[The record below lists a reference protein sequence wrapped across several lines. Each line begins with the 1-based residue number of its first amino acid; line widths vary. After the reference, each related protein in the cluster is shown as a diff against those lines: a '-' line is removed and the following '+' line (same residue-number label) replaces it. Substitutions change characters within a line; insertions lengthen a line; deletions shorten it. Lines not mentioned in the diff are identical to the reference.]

1 MKRLFACVSTR
12 TRLAIMVIGL
22 SFLCSVIYSMPAS
35 ADGFNLS
42 YIGPASSND
51 RYNLTGD
58 SSHPRT
64 TLRIP
69 VYFKYNPGI
78 VGVDVF
84 DVYHGKNA
92 SDGALFNGYYNKSG
106 PGDGHFNIGGFYYES
121 STGMW
126 RADVTAQLTKNYGQ
140 LVTSESSLYQFRLRL
155 SNHDGIIAYAGGWAS
170 QANRQYDV
178 KYLRGGSEAGGGGDQ
193 DEYLLMSLPCN
204 ITHDVQLGPG
214 QPNELILF
222 DLDQPGPLYPGSR
235 SDKPY
240 INRGLDINV
249 SVYDETDGYEVVRYE
264 GPKYN
269 CDFNNQYDGSS
280 CMGENGTL
288 HVTMTMKPGHKYQ
301 VHIWRNWVDN
311 LIEYHL
317 PFDNISYATECD
329 PKVDM
334 RTTVDFTKSVNKGRF
349 KQLSSYGKYNS
360 NEGKGN
366 NNNSIAEVMG
376 YPGGYHFKKWEGIS
390 PQDSR
395 YLPKAIMDSDKL
407 QGHGGELYPG
417 DVLTWWF
424 RAYNSG
430 GYIVPKE
437 MKMDF
442 ANLRE
447 GWIDSRP
454 PGWNWNQP
462 EPKPE
467 GGSNWFRPADQGG
480 PLNGSDHRQVMW
492 GCNNWGDKC
501 TDYGFNNSG
510 FRFNSNYPD
519 EGVFVTNQEAIEKHY
534 RYIVKS
540 GDAGQTLCQWLR
552 MSWEYNGWKQRLT
565 PKACVKIP
573 YHYPG
578 CPEGDPSCTPNNC
591 TMRGDCPG
599 GTPVK
604 RGVKPSVSAQP
615 ATVEAGGTATFTYN
629 LNNAGPTKSKDLHY
643 QAYTFILRS
652 GAGLPD
658 NSPRTVAYPM
668 SWGAVGCGGRHV
680 GWGSY
685 RDGKCAG
692 GISGNTVVYPGKDVH
707 MTRQYQVADL
717 GAERWL
723 AQPGDKI
730 CSYLA
735 LDQRWNVYND
745 VDSRTFVASN
755 IACVTIT
762 KKPSLQLIGSDSY
775 AKYGF
780 TGSDVVENMVPG
792 TDKRGSYSQ
801 YGLLTGTD
809 GVVNFGSAGYTTAR
823 QANHKFAC
831 KLSYANTGNAQ
842 VDCKDLNG
850 LQPAGLIKPDN
861 GKLST
866 PKWPT
871 SFKGQLASQV
881 SIDSLL
887 ASGDHRRNG
896 SLTITGGSLS
906 KRQHVRLFVKGD
918 VTIGG
923 NISVDEV
930 NPIHN
935 SLSDIPSL
943 TVVATGDIR
952 VKHGVSV
959 IAGTYVAGG
968 KFESCKDAQNKTDDL
983 GMKPTSRCQNKLKVN
998 GAIVSGSSPIF
1009 RRTFGAG
1016 NLSDDNQWETDRIS
1030 STAEWI
1036 NYTPNLWLTTSNGSS
1051 GNQLEG
1057 LTTTQ
1062 VTNLPV
1068 RY

>member
-1 MKRLFACVSTR
+1 MVEMNAINHKGWLTWLGKALLAVAIIMILSTIHGSS
-12 TRLAIMVIGL
+12 AMAL
-22 SFLCSVIYSMPAS
+22 SDV
-35 ADGFNLS
+35 
-42 YIGPASSND
+42 GPSSPGD
-51 RYNLTGD
+51 RYNLTKHTT
-58 SSHPRT
+58 HPYT
-64 TLRIP
+64 ELEVP
-69 VYFKYNPGI
+69 VYFKDKPDSD
-78 VGVDVF
+78 VGVQVF
-84 DVYHGKNA
+84 DAPWGDSNN
-92 SDGALFNGYYNKSG
+92 GAIFNGGVRIHGEDHFTINA
-106 PGDGHFNIGGFYYES
+106 GDFWYDS
-121 STGMW
+121 STGYWKAMV
-126 RADVTAQLTKNYGQ
+126 RAYLIGNIF
-140 LVTSESSLYQFRLRL
+140 QFKLRL
-155 SNHDGIIAYAGGWAS
+155 DRGDGIIAYATGRAS
-170 QANRQYDV
+170 QASIRYNGRMRDINGHERKEMQM
-178 KYLRGGSEAGGGGDQ
+178 A
-193 DEYLLMSLPCN
+193 LPCS
-204 ITHDVQLGPG
+204 ITKPTEIGPNTLY
-214 QPNELILF
+214 PLKLY
-222 DLDQPGPLYPGSR
+222 DLDSWYPEWDEIEKHNNKWWHNNGMQPLY
-235 SDKPY
+235 
-240 INRGLDINV
+240 V
-249 SVYDETDGYEVVRYE
+249 SVLDETTGETVAYYSGED
-264 GPKYN
+264 PKYQ
-269 CDFNNQYDGSS
+269 CGGKAKKEYGPT
-280 CMGENGTL
+280 CMGEHGALNIK
-288 HVTMTMKPGHKYQ
+288 MTMYPDHKYK
-301 VHIWRNWVDN
+301 IIIDNAWKNN
-311 LIEYHL
+311 LIEYEL
-317 PFDNISYATECD
+317 PFDNIFYNISCE

-334 RTTVDFTKSVNKGRF
+334 RTTVDFTKKPTGDPKKPRTGY

-366 NNNSIAEVMG
+366 GNNSIAEVMG

-390 PQDSR
+390 PQDSGL
-395 YLPKAIMDSDKL
+395 LPKAIMDSDKL

-430 GYIVPKE
+430 GYIVPDA

-442 ANLRE
+442 TNLRE

-454 PGWNWNQP
+454 LGQNWNQT

-519 EGVFVTNQEAIEKHY
+519 EGVFVTNQEAVEKHY

-591 TMRGDCPG
+591 TMRGDCPS

-652 GAGLPD
+652 GASLPD
-658 NSPRTVAYPM
+658 NSPRTVVYPM

-680 GWGSY
+680 GWGDY

-692 GISGNTVVYPGKDVH
+692 GISGNTVVYPGKDVR

-717 GAERWL
+717 GAECWL

-775 AKYGF
+775 AKDGF
-780 TGSDVVENMVPG
+780 TGSDVRENIVPG
-792 TDKRGSYSQ
+792 TAKRGSYSQ
-801 YGLLTGTD
+801 YGLLTG
-809 GVVNFGSAGYTTAR
+809 GVGVTNFGSAGYTTASVS
-823 QANHKFAC
+823 NHGSAC
-831 KLSYANTGNAQ
+831 KLSYANTSSASVSCSN
-842 VDCKDLNG
+842 LSG
-850 LQPAGLIKPDN
+850 LSPANLIKPDKGN
-861 GKLST
+861 LST

-871 SFKGQLASQV
+871 SSTGLGPQV
-881 SIDSLL
+881 TIKQSM
-887 ASGDHRRNG
+887 ASGDYGRNG
-896 SLTITGGSLS
+896 SLIITGGSLG
-906 KRQHVRLFVKGD
+906 KGRHIRLFVKGD
-918 VTIGG
+918 VTISD
-923 NISVDEV
+923 NISVNEAD
-930 NPIHN
+930 PIHN

-952 VKHGVSV
+952 VEREVSV

-968 KFESCKDAQNKTDDL
+968 KFESCKDAQNQKKTPAL
-983 GMKPTSRCQNKLKVN
+983 GVNGVCKNKLKVN
-998 GAIVSGSSPIF
+998 GAIVSEGSPAF
-1009 RRTFGAG
+1009 LRTFGAG
-1016 NLSDDNQWETDRIS
+1016 NMSDDNQWISNNIS

>member
-1 MKRLFACVSTR
+1 MKRLLACVSTR

-22 SFLCSVIYSMPAS
+22 SFLCSVIYSTPAS

-51 RYNLTGD
+51 RYNLTGNYT
-58 SSHPRT
+58 HPRT

-84 DVYHGKNA
+84 DVYYGKNA

-106 PGDGHFNIGGFYYES
+106 GGEGHFTIGNFQYDNA
-121 STGMW
+121 TGLWKTMI
-126 RADVTAQLTKNYGQ
+126 TAQLTKNYGQ
-140 LVTSESSLYQFRLRL
+140 LVTGESSLYQFRLRL

-178 KYLRGGSEAGGGGDQ
+178 DYNTGGNLAGGGGDQ

-204 ITHDVQLGPG
+204 ITHDVELGPG
-214 QPNELILF
+214 KPNELILF
-222 DLDQPGPLYPGSR
+222 DLDQPGPLYPGSK
-235 SDKPY
+235 SNKPY

-249 SVYDETDGYEVVRYE
+249 AVYDETDRKEVVKYE

-301 VHIWRNWVDN
+301 VHIWRNWVNN

-317 PFDNISYATECD
+317 PFDNISYATECE
-329 PKVDM
+329 PKIDM
-334 RTTVDFTKSVNKGRF
+334 RAAVDYIDETGR
-349 KQLSSYGKYNS
+349 KRASAQGKYDS
-360 NEGKGN
+360 Q
-366 NNNSIAEVMG
+366 NNSESRSDVFVFDQWGHNARTTWSSKGVSPDPAIIRKEDAKVT
-376 YPGGYHFKKWEGIS
+376 PGKF
-390 PQDSR
+390 
-395 YLPKAIMDSDKL
+395 
-407 QGHGGELYPG
+407 
-417 DVLTWWF
+417 LTWWF
-424 RAYNSG
+424 RAHNVSG
-430 GYIVPKE
+430 YPPPDE
-437 MKMDF
+437 TDF
-442 ANLRE
+442 ANFRMTLNKNPSGF
-447 GWIDSRP
+447 GWTPGGTSGWDEMTVWP
-454 PGWNWNQP
+454 PRR
-462 EPKPE
+462 
-467 GGSNWFRPADQGG
+467 STNWFQPSKKGG
-480 PLNGSDHRQVMW
+480 KLDRNNPQVTWGCSEWGVNCVDYHRQDWNKGVSF
-492 GCNNWGDKC
+492 
-501 TDYGFNNSG
+501 YESI
-510 FRFNSNYPD
+510 NY
-519 EGVFVTNQEAIEKHY
+519 HY
-534 RYIVKS
+534 RYQVKA
-540 GDAGQTLCQWLR
+540 GDAGKALCQR
-552 MSWEYNGWKQRLT
+552 VRNSWPVGQDWKERFT
-565 PKACVKIP
+565 PWACAYVP

-604 RGVKPSVSAQP
+604 RGVKPSVGAQP

-692 GISGNTVVYPGKDVH
+692 GISGNTVVYPGKVVR

-775 AKYGF
+775 AKDGF
-780 TGSDVVENMVPG
+780 TGSDVMENIVPG

-801 YGLLTGTD
+801 YGLLTGD
-809 GVVNFGSAGYTTAR
+809 KNGVTNFGSAGYTTAS
-823 QANHKFAC
+823 QANHRLAC
-831 KLSYANTGNAQ
+831 KLSYANTGN
-842 VDCKDLNG
+842 VKDDCKDLNG
-850 LQPAGLIKPDN
+850 LKPANLFKNP
-861 GKLST
+861 LST
-866 PKWPT
+866 PSSTNAQQLPGGSSVNLSILSGSYRTT
-871 SFKGQLASQV
+871 SSGSLNISGSLGKGQHITIFAEQADV
-881 SIDSLL
+881 
-887 ASGDHRRNG
+887 
-896 SLTITGGSLS
+896 TITGEIDAYAG
-906 KRQHVRLFVKGD
+906 
-918 VTIGG
+918 
-923 NISVDEV
+923 
-930 NPIHN
+930 PYHN
-935 SLSDIPSL
+935 LSDIPSF
-943 TVVATGDIR
+943 TIKAKNIKVDP
-952 VKHGVSV
+952 GVGL
-959 IAGTYVAGG
+959 ITGTYVARG
-968 KFESCKDAQNKTDDL
+968 KFESCKGAQNKTDDL
-983 GMKPTSRCQNKLKVN
+983 GMKPTSRCRNKLKIN
-998 GAIVSGSSPIF
+998 GAIVSEGSPAF
-1009 RRTFGAG
+1009 LRTFGAG
-1016 NLSDDNQWETDRIS
+1016 NMSDDNQWISNNIS

>member
-22 SFLCSVIYSMPAS
+22 SFLCSAIYSMPAS
-35 ADGFNLS
+35 AAEFNLS

-51 RYNLTGD
+51 RYNLT
-58 SSHPRT
+58 SHPKHPRVS
-64 TLRIP
+64 LRIP
-69 VYFKYNPGI
+69 VYFKYNPGTT
-78 VGVDVF
+78 GVTVK
-84 DVYHGKNA
+84 DVYRGEDPGN
-92 SDGALFNGYYNKSG
+92 GARFNGYYYKSG
-106 PGDGHFNIGGFYYES
+106 DGDGHFDISGFHYES
-121 STGMW
+121 STGLW
-126 RADVTAQLTKNYGQ
+126 RADVTARLTNNGQ
-140 LVTSESSLYQFRLRL
+140 LAKENSGGAIYQFRLEL
-155 SNHDGIIAYAGGWAS
+155 DDHNGIIAYAKGWAS
-170 QANRQYDV
+170 QANKDYRVEYNGTYNGGFDEEE
-178 KYLRGGSEAGGGGDQ
+178 LR
-193 DEYLLMSLPCN
+193 MSLPCD
-204 ITHDVQLGPG
+204 ITQDVELGPN
-214 QPNELILF
+214 QPNQLILF
-222 DLDQPGPLYPGSR
+222 DLDQPRWDHPGT
-235 SDKPY
+235 
-240 INRGLDINV
+240 NRGKDIYV
-249 SVYDETDGYEVVRYE
+249 TIFDETDGTVAQHYH
-264 GPKYN
+264 GPDHDCGEDDY
-269 CDFNNQYDGSS
+269 QYHGPE

-288 HVTMTMKPGHKYQ
+288 SVRMTMKPGHKYRIK
-301 VHIWRNWVDN
+301 VWPNWVNN

-317 PFDNISYATECD
+317 PFDNISYATECE

-366 NNNSIAEVMG
+366 GNNSIAEVMG
-376 YPGGYHFKKWEGIS
+376 YPGKYHFKKWEGIS
-390 PQDSR
+390 PQDSGS
-395 YLPKAIMDSDKL
+395 LPKAIMDSDKL

-447 GWIDSRP
+447 GWIDPRL
-454 PGWNWNQP
+454 PGESWNQP

-467 GGSNWFRPADQGG
+467 KGSNWFQPADRGG

-492 GCNNWGDKC
+492 GCYNWDDKC

-519 EGVFVTNQEAIEKHY
+519 EGVFVTKQEEAIDKHY

-552 MSWEYNGWKQRLT
+552 MSWNYNGWKQRLT
-565 PKACVKIP
+565 PKACVYIP

-707 MTRQYQVADL
+707 MTRQYRVADL

-775 AKYGF
+775 AQYGF
-780 TGSDVVENMVPG
+780 TGSDVMENMVPG

-801 YGLLTGTD
+801 YGLLTGD
-809 GVVNFGSAGYTTAR
+809 KNGVTSFGSAGYTTAS
-823 QANHKFAC
+823 QANRHLAC
-831 KLSYANTGNAQ
+831 KLSYANTDKAQ
-842 VDCKDLNG
+842 GDCNDLKW
-850 LQPAGLIKPDN
+850 LKPAGLLK
-861 GKLST
+861 KSLSMPSSTNAT
-866 PKWPT
+866 PLPGG
-871 SFKGQLASQV
+871 SNVNLGGL
-881 SIDSLL
+881 
-887 ASGDHRRNG
+887 SGSYYRSGN
-896 SLTITGGSLS
+896 LTISASILQPG
-906 KRQHVRLFVKGD
+906 QHITIFVDGD
-918 VTIGG
+918 VTISD
-923 NISVDEV
+923 NINTDWSFQYTK
-930 NPIHN
+930 
-935 SLSDIPSL
+935 LSDIPSF
-943 TVVATGDIR
+943 TIKANNIKVNP
-952 VKHGVSV
+952 GVRL
-959 IAGTYVAGG
+959 ITGTYVA
-968 KFESCKDAQNKTDDL
+968 KDHFESCNNGAQEKGPTL
-983 GMKPTSRCQNKLKVN
+983 GVEGVCKNKLKVN
-998 GAIVSGSSPIF
+998 GAIVSDNSPIF

-1016 NLSDDNQWETDRIS
+1016 NQPDDYQWETNNIS

>member
-1 MKRLFACVSTR
+1 
-12 TRLAIMVIGL
+12 
-22 SFLCSVIYSMPAS
+22 
-35 ADGFNLS
+35 
-42 YIGPASSND
+42 
-51 RYNLTGD
+51 
-58 SSHPRT
+58 
-64 TLRIP
+64 
-69 VYFKYNPGI
+69 
-78 VGVDVF
+78 
-84 DVYHGKNA
+84 
-92 SDGALFNGYYNKSG
+92 
-106 PGDGHFNIGGFYYES
+106 
-121 STGMW
+121 
-126 RADVTAQLTKNYGQ
+126 
-140 LVTSESSLYQFRLRL
+140 
-155 SNHDGIIAYAGGWAS
+155 
-170 QANRQYDV
+170 
-178 KYLRGGSEAGGGGDQ
+178 
-193 DEYLLMSLPCN
+193 
-204 ITHDVQLGPG
+204 
-214 QPNELILF
+214 
-222 DLDQPGPLYPGSR
+222 
-235 SDKPY
+235 
-240 INRGLDINV
+240 
-249 SVYDETDGYEVVRYE
+249 
-264 GPKYN
+264 
-269 CDFNNQYDGSS
+269 
-280 CMGENGTL
+280 
-288 HVTMTMKPGHKYQ
+288 
-301 VHIWRNWVDN
+301 
-311 LIEYHL
+311 
-317 PFDNISYATECD
+317 
-329 PKVDM
+329 
-334 RTTVDFTKSVNKGRF
+334 
-349 KQLSSYGKYNS
+349 
-360 NEGKGN
+360 
-366 NNNSIAEVMG
+366 
-376 YPGGYHFKKWEGIS
+376 
-390 PQDSR
+390 
-395 YLPKAIMDSDKL
+395 MDSDKL

-492 GCNNWGDKC
+492 GCYGWGEKC
-501 TDYGFNNSG
+501 MDYKFNNSG

-519 EGVFVTNQEAIEKHY
+519 EGVFVTNQEAVEKHY

-604 RGVKPSVSAQP
+604 RGVKPSVGAQP

-652 GAGLPD
+652 GASLPD
-658 NSPRTVAYPM
+658 NSPRTVVYPM

-680 GWGSY
+680 GWGDY

-692 GISGNTVVYPGKDVH
+692 GISGNTVVYPGKDVR

-775 AKYGF
+775 ADKGF
-780 TGSDVVENMVPG
+780 QGASVSKSDKVSG

-801 YGLLTGTD
+801 YGLLTGDTKVTD
-809 GVVNFGSAGYTTAR
+809 FGSAGYTTADSG
-823 QANHKFAC
+823 FSWLAC
-831 KLSYANTGNAQ
+831 KLSYANTDNAKD
-842 VDCKDLNG
+842 DCNDLNG
-850 LQPAGLIKPDN
+850 LKPAGLSKN
-861 GKLST
+861 LST
-866 PKWPT
+866 PSSTNANSLLSGSSVNLSSLSGSYKT
-871 SFKGQLASQV
+871 ISSGSLNISGSLGKGQHITIFAEQADV
-881 SIDSLL
+881 
-887 ASGDHRRNG
+887 
-896 SLTITGGSLS
+896 TITGDIDAYAGPYA
-906 KRQHVRLFVKGD
+906 K
-918 VTIGG
+918 
-923 NISVDEV
+923 
-930 NPIHN
+930 
-935 SLSDIPSL
+935 LSDIPSF
-943 TVVATGDIR
+943 TIKAKNIKVDP
-952 VKHGVSV
+952 GVGL
-959 IAGTYVAGG
+959 ITGTYVARS
-968 KFESCKDAQNKTDDL
+968 KFESCKGAQNKPFAL
-983 GMKPTSRCQNKLKVN
+983 GVNGVCQKKLKVN
-998 GAIVSGSSPIF
+998 GAIVSGGSPAF
-1009 RRTFGAG
+1009 LRTFGAG
-1016 NLSDDNQWETDRIS
+1016 NDSDDDQWDTKKIS

>member
-12 TRLAIMVIGL
+12 TQLATMVIGL
-22 SFLCSVIYSMPAS
+22 SFLCSIIYSMPAS
-35 ADGFNLS
+35 AAEFNLS

-51 RYNLTGD
+51 RYNLT
-58 SSHPRT
+58 SHPKHPRVN
-64 TLRIP
+64 LRIP
-69 VYFKYNPGI
+69 VYFKYNPGTT
-78 VGVDVF
+78 GVTVK
-84 DVYHGKNA
+84 DVYRGKDPGN
-92 SDGALFNGYYNKSG
+92 GARFNGYYYMSG
-106 PGDGHFNIGGFYYES
+106 DDDGHFDISNFHYDS
-121 STGMW
+121 STGLW
-126 RADVTAQLTKNYGQ
+126 RTDITARLTEKYGQ
-140 LVTSESSLYQFRLRL
+140 LAEENSGGAIYQFRLEL
-155 SNHDGIIAYAGGWAS
+155 DDHNGIIAYAKGWAS
-170 QANRQYDV
+170 QANKGYRVEYNGTWNGGFDEEE
-178 KYLRGGSEAGGGGDQ
+178 LR
-193 DEYLLMSLPCN
+193 MSLPCD
-204 ITHDVQLGPG
+204 ITQDVELGPN
-214 QPNELILF
+214 QPNQLILF
-222 DLDQPGPLYPGSR
+222 DLDQPRWDHPGT
-235 SDKPY
+235 
-240 INRGLDINV
+240 NRGKDIYV
-249 SVYDETDGYEVVRYE
+249 TIFDETDGTVAKHYH
-264 GPKYN
+264 GPDHDCGEDDY
-269 CDFNNQYDGSS
+269 QYHGPE

-288 HVTMTMKPGHKYQ
+288 SVRMTMKPGHKYRIK
-301 VHIWRNWVDN
+301 VWPNWVNN

-317 PFDNISYATECD
+317 PFDNISYATECE

-360 NEGKGN
+360 NEGKG

-430 GYIVPKE
+430 GYIVPEE

-442 ANLRE
+442 TNLRE

-454 PGWNWNQP
+454 PGQSWNQP

-492 GCNNWGDKC
+492 GCYGWGEKC
-501 TDYGFNNSG
+501 MDYKFNNSG

-519 EGVFVTNQEAIEKHY
+519 EGVFVTNQEAVEKHY

-573 YHYPG
+573 YHYP
-578 CPEGDPSCTPNNC
+578 PPPDDKDKHS
-591 TMRGDCPG
+591 
-599 GTPVK
+599 
-604 RGVKPSVSAQP
+604 GVVP
-615 ATVEAGGTATFTYN
+615 TARVADGY
-629 LNNAGPTKSKDLHY
+629 KSKV
-643 QAYTFILRS
+643 QAGDDVQFSYSLTNTSGSGSTVSRQIEYRSYTFILRR
-652 GAGLPD
+652 GAKLPQ
-658 NSPRTVAYPM
+658 NSEQKPYHYAKR
-668 SWGAVGCGGRHV
+668 WDGNGVGCGGRDIIPGTQGRCEQGV
-680 GWGSY
+680 GGTSE
-685 RDGKCAG
+685 K
-692 GISGNTVVYPGKDVH
+692 IYPGQTWPVL
-707 MTRQYQVADL
+707 RQPKYNVS
-717 GAERWL
+717 GIWL

-730 CSYLA
+730 CSYIA
-735 LDQRWNVYND
+735 IDNNWSVKNDQSAD
-745 VDSRTFVASN
+745 TFRASN
-755 IACVTIT
+755 IACVVVT
-762 KKPSLQLIGSDSY
+762 KSPNLNLSGSDSY
-775 AKYGF
+775 AKDGF
-780 TGSDVVENMVPG
+780 TGSDVRENIVPG

-801 YGLLTGTD
+801 YGLLTGDTK
-809 GVVNFGSAGYTTAR
+809 VTNFGSAGYTTAYDKYR
-823 QANHKFAC
+823 SLAC
-831 KLSYANTGNAQ
+831 KLSYANTDNVQ
-842 VDCKDLNG
+842 DNCNDLDG
-850 LQPAGLIKPDN
+850 LKSAGLIKPDN
-861 GKLST
+861 GKLSK
-866 PKWPT
+866 PKLPT
-871 SFKGQLASQV
+871 SFKNQLQSQV
-881 SIDSLL
+881 SIDPLL
-887 ASGDHRRNG
+887 TSGDYRRKG

-906 KRQHVRLFVKGD
+906 KEQHVRLFVQGN
-918 VTIGG
+918 VTISG
-923 NISVDEV
+923 NISIDEV
-930 NPIHN
+930 NPIHK

-943 TVVATGDIR
+943 TVVATGDIQ
-952 VKHGVSV
+952 VEHGVSV

-968 KFESCKDAQNKTDDL
+968 KFESCKDAQNQKKTPAL
-983 GMKPTSRCQNKLKVN
+983 GVNGVCQNKLKIN
-998 GAIVSGSSPIF
+998 GAIVSGNSPIF

-1016 NLSDDNQWETDRIS
+1016 NLQEDNQWETDRIS

-1051 GNQLEG
+1051 GNKLEG

>member
-1 MKRLFACVSTR
+1 MVEVETINHKNHRSWFAWSGR
-12 TRLAIMVIGL
+12 IFLAVVITIMVTISHGSTAMAL
-22 SFLCSVIYSMPAS
+22 SNV
-35 ADGFNLS
+35 
-42 YIGPASSND
+42 GPSNPND
-51 RYNLTGD
+51 RYNMTLDKT
-58 SSHPRT
+58 HQYT
-64 TLRIP
+64 TLEVPI
-69 VYFKYNPGI
+69 YFKYNPGR
-78 VGVDVF
+78 VSVRVF
-84 DVYHGKNA
+84 DGRRWNE
-92 SDGALFNGYYNKSG
+92 GAVFNGVWISG
-106 PGDGHFNIGGFYYES
+106 EGGTFEVS
-121 STGMW
+121 DFRHDELTGYW
-126 RADVTAQLTKNYGQ
+126 KGWVKARLGEGIKI
-140 LVTSESSLYQFRLRL
+140 YQFRLRL
-155 SNHDGIIAYAGGWAS
+155 ESPSDGIIAYGTGRAS
-170 QANRQYDV
+170 QADGHYNYDMRDNDGHYD
-178 KYLRGGSEAGGGGDQ
+178 KTMEMA
-193 DEYLLMSLPCN
+193 LPCSFTEP
-204 ITHDVQLGPG
+204 THLGGPLS
-214 QPNELILF
+214 PYRLRLY
-222 DLDQPGPLYPGSR
+222 DLDTWYPGWLNNNGMQPLSV
-235 SDKPY
+235 
-240 INRGLDINV
+240 G
-249 SVYDETDGYEVVRYE
+249 VYDETDGGRRVAY
-264 GPKYN
+264 
-269 CDFNNQYDGSS
+269 YDGNDPEYQCGQYNAGKDGVYGKHG
-280 CMGENGTL
+280 CMGENGVL
-288 HVTMTMKPGHKYQ
+288 YVEMTMLPGHKYKL
-301 VHIWRNWVDN
+301 VIHNAWKNN
-311 LIEYHL
+311 LIEYEL
-317 PFDNISYATECD
+317 PFDNIFYNISCE
-329 PKVDM
+329 PNIDM
-334 RTTVDFTKSVNKGRF
+334 RTTVDFKKKPTGDPKKPRSGYKW
-349 KQLSSYGKYNS
+349 LSSYGKYNS
-360 NEGKGN
+360 KN
-366 NNNSIAEVMG
+366 NNDSIAEVMG
-376 YPGGYHFKKWEGIS
+376 YTGANKPNTPNTLWTWTGNYSHNQNDIEH
-390 PQDSR
+390 
-395 YLPKAIMDSDKL
+395 LPKAVMDKN
-407 QGHGGELYPG
+407 HHKAELYPG
-417 DVLTWWF
+417 DELTWWF
-424 RAYNSG
+424 RAYNVSG
-430 GYIVPKE
+430 NGFDTSPST
-437 MKMDF
+437 DF
-442 ANLRE
+442 ANYRE
-447 GWIDSRP
+447 GWIDP
-454 PGWNWNQP
+454 LGQNWNRT

-467 GGSNWFRPADQGG
+467 WMVNVFKPSERGG
-480 PLNGSDHRQVMW
+480 PLNGEGGTHHQVMW
-492 GCNNWGDKC
+492 GCYNWGGKC
-501 TDYGFNNSG
+501 TDYFKGFDP
-510 FRFNSNYPD
+510 SNLN
-519 EGVFVTNQEAIEKHY
+519 EGASISNQEAVNRHY
-534 RYIVKS
+534 RYIVES

-552 MSWEYNGWKQRLT
+552 MSWNNGSWQQRFT
-565 PKACVKIP
+565 PKACVYIP

-629 LNNAGPTKSKDLHY
+629 LNNAGPTKSKDLRY

-707 MTRQYQVADL
+707 MTRQYRVADL

-775 AKYGF
+775 AKDGF
-780 TGSDVVENMVPG
+780 TGSDVVENIVPG

-801 YGLLTGTD
+801 YGLLTGD
-809 GVVNFGSAGYTTAR
+809 DKPGVANFGSAGYTTASD
-823 QANHKFAC
+823 KYYSLAC
-831 KLSYANTGNAQ
+831 KLSYANTDSAQ
-842 VDCKDLNG
+842 VNCNDLSR
-850 LQPAGLIKPDN
+850 LQSAGLIKPDN
-861 GKLST
+861 GKLSK

-871 SFKGQLASQV
+871 SFKGKLASQV
-881 SIDSLL
+881 SIDSLP
-887 ASGDHRRNG
+887 ASGDYSRNG
-896 SLTITGGSLS
+896 SLTITGGSLG
-906 KRQHVRLFVKGD
+906 KGQHVRLFVQGN
-918 VTIGG
+918 VTISG
-923 NISVDEV
+923 NISVNEAD
-930 NPIHN
+930 PIHN

-943 TVVATGDIR
+943 TVVATGDIQ
-952 VKHGVSV
+952 VEHGVSV

-968 KFESCKDAQNKTDDL
+968 KFESCKGAQNKSADL

-1016 NLSDDNQWETDRIS
+1016 NLSDDYQWETNNIS

>member
-334 RTTVDFTKSVNKGRF
+334 RTTVDFTKKPTGDSKKPRTGY
-349 KQLSSYGKYNS
+349 KWLSSYGKYNS
-360 NEGKGN
+360 KN
-366 NNNSIAEVMG
+366 NNDSIAGVMG
-376 YPGGYHFKKWEGIS
+376 YTGTNKPDTPNTLWTWTGNYPHVKGS
-390 PQDSR
+390 
-395 YLPKAIMDSDKL
+395 LPKAVMDNNHHKA
-407 QGHGGELYPG
+407 ELYPG
-417 DVLTWWF
+417 DELTWWF
-424 RAYNSG
+424 RAYNSS
-430 GYIVPKE
+430 GYIVPEE

-442 ANLRE
+442 TNLRE
-447 GWIDSRP
+447 GWIDPRP
-454 PGWNWNQP
+454 LGKSWNQT

-467 GGSNWFRPADQGG
+467 EGSNWFRPADRGG
-480 PLNGSDHRQVMW
+480 PLNGSDHRQIMW
-492 GCNNWGDKC
+492 GCYGWGENCYDNVLS
-501 TDYGFNNSG
+501 FNRRISK
-510 FRFNSNYPD
+510 
-519 EGVFVTNQEAIEKHY
+519 EEAVTRHY
-534 RYIVKS
+534 RYVVKS

-573 YHYPG
+573 YHYP
-578 CPEGDPSCTPNNC
+578 PPDEP
-591 TMRGDCPG
+591 PG
-599 GTPVK
+599 GGDKDNSGVVPTAREEHGKTKVQAGDDVQFSYSLTNTSGPTVSRRIEYKAYAFILK
-604 RGVKPSVSAQP
+604 RGAKLP
-615 ATVEAGGTATFTYN
+615 
-629 LNNAGPTKSKDLHY
+629 LNAGQKPYHY
-643 QAYTFILRS
+643 
-652 GAGLPD
+652 D
-658 NSPRTVAYPM
+658 KKWK
-668 SWGAVGCGGRHV
+668 WGGGYGVGCGGRDIAP
-680 GWGSY
+680 GSQS
-685 RDGKCAG
+685 RCELSV
-692 GISGNTVVYPGKDVH
+692 SGTSERIYPGQTWPVPGQQPKYNVS
-707 MTRQYQVADL
+707 
-717 GAERWL
+717 GIWL
-723 AQPGDKI
+723 AQPGDRI
-730 CSYLA
+730 CSYIA
-735 LDQRWNVYND
+735 VDNNWSVKNDQSAD
-745 VDSRTFVASN
+745 TFRASN
-755 IACVTIT
+755 IACVVVT
-762 KKPSLQLIGSDSY
+762 KSPNLNLSGSDSY
-775 AKYGF
+775 ANKGF
-780 TGSDVVENMVPG
+780 QGASVSKSDKVPG

-809 GVVNFGSAGYTTAR
+809 GVVNFGSAGYTTADG
-823 QANHKFAC
+823 NYHSLAC
-831 KLSYANTGNAQ
+831 KLSYANTGNVQ
-842 VDCKDLNG
+842 VDCNNLKG
-850 LQPAGLIKPDN
+850 LKPANLFKNP
-861 GKLST
+861 LST
-866 PKWPT
+866 PSSTNAKPLPGGSSVNLSILSGSYKTT
-871 SFKGQLASQV
+871 SS
-881 SIDSLL
+881 
-887 ASGDHRRNG
+887 G
-896 SLTITGGSLS
+896 SLNISGSLGPGQHITIFAEQADVTITGDIDAYAGPYT
-906 KRQHVRLFVKGD
+906 K
-918 VTIGG
+918 
-923 NISVDEV
+923 
-930 NPIHN
+930 
-935 SLSDIPSL
+935 LSDIPSF
-943 TVVATGDIR
+943 TIMAKTIKVNP
-952 VKHGVSV
+952 GVSL
-959 IAGTYVAGG
+959 ITGTYVA
-968 KFESCKDAQNKTDDL
+968 KDHFESCNNGAQEKGPTL
-983 GMKPTSRCQNKLKVN
+983 GVEGVCKNKLKIN
-998 GAIVSGSSPIF
+998 GAIVSEGSPVF

-1016 NLSDDNQWETDRIS
+1016 NLQEDNQWKTDRIS

>member
-1 MKRLFACVSTR
+1 MMEAKIIDRKSWLVWLNRVF
-12 TRLAIMVIGL
+12 LAVAVTMIISIARGSSAMAL
-22 SFLCSVIYSMPAS
+22 SNV
-35 ADGFNLS
+35 
-42 YIGPASSND
+42 GPSSPGD
-51 RYNLTGD
+51 RYNLTED
-58 SSHPRT
+58 STHPYT
-64 TLRIP
+64 ELEVP
-69 VYFKYNPGI
+69 VYFKDKPGGD
-78 VGVDVF
+78 VGIKVF
-84 DVYHGKNA
+84 DALWGDSNN
-92 SDGALFNGYYNKSG
+92 GAIFNGG
-106 PGDGHFNIGGFYYES
+106 VHIHGDGHFTINAGDFWYDS
-121 STGMW
+121 STGYWKAMV
-126 RADVTAQLTKNYGQ
+126 RAYLIGKIFQFKLQLDRG
-140 LVTSESSLYQFRLRL
+140 
-155 SNHDGIIAYAGGWAS
+155 DGIIAYATGRAS
-170 QANRQYDV
+170 QASTRYNGRMRDIIGHERKEMQM
-178 KYLRGGSEAGGGGDQ
+178 A
-193 DEYLLMSLPCN
+193 LPCSFTEP
-204 ITHDVQLGPG
+204 THLGGPG
-214 QPNELILF
+214 SPYHLRLY
-222 DLDQPGPLYPGSR
+222 DLDTWYPWWGTNNGKQPLS
-235 SDKPY
+235 
-240 INRGLDINV
+240 V
-249 SVYDETDGYEVVRYE
+249 SVYDESDNGRRVAY
-264 GPKYN
+264 
-269 CDFNNQYDGSS
+269 YDGNNPEYQCGQLGAGDDGVYGSHG
-280 CMGENGTL
+280 CMGENGVL
-288 HVTMTMKPGHKYQ
+288 YVEMTMYPDHKYKI
-301 VHIWRNWVDN
+301 VIDNVWKNN
-311 LIEYHL
+311 LIEYEL
-317 PFDNISYATECD
+317 PFDNIFYNIACE

-366 NNNSIAEVMG
+366 GNNSIAEVMG
-376 YPGGYHFKKWEGIS
+376 YPGKYHFKKWEGIS
-390 PQDSR
+390 PQDSGL
-395 YLPKAIMDSDKL
+395 LPKAIMDSDKL

-424 RAYNSG
+424 RAYNSS
-430 GYIVPKE
+430 GYIVPEE

-442 ANLRE
+442 TNLRE

-454 PGWNWNQP
+454 PGQSWNQP

-467 GGSNWFRPADQGG
+467 KGSNWFWPADRGG

-492 GCNNWGDKC
+492 GCYGWGKEC
-501 TDYGFNNSG
+501 TDYSKGFNGSDPNH
-510 FRFNSNYPD
+510 
-519 EGVFVTNQEAIEKHY
+519 GVSISKQEAVEKHY
-534 RYIVKS
+534 RYMVKS

-552 MSWEYNGWKQRLT
+552 MSWNYNGWKQRLT
-565 PKACVKIP
+565 PKACVYIP

-629 LNNAGPTKSKDLHY
+629 LNNAGPTKSKDLRY

-658 NSPRTVAYPM
+658 NNPRMVAYPM

-680 GWGSY
+680 GWGDY

-692 GISGNTVVYPGKDVH
+692 GISGNTVVYPGKVVR

-775 AKYGF
+775 AKDGF
-780 TGSDVVENMVPG
+780 TGSDVRENIVPG

-801 YGLLTGTD
+801 YGLLTGD
-809 GVVNFGSAGYTTAR
+809 EGVKDFGSAGYTTASVS
-823 QANHKFAC
+823 NHGSAC
-831 KLSYANTGNAQ
+831 KLSYANTSSASVSCSN
-842 VDCKDLNG
+842 LSG
-850 LQPAGLIKPDN
+850 LSPANLIKPDKGN
-861 GKLST
+861 LST

-871 SFKGQLASQV
+871 SSTGLGLQV
-881 SIDSLL
+881 TIKQSM
-887 ASGDHRRNG
+887 ASGDYGRNG
-896 SLTITGGSLS
+896 SLIITGGSLG
-906 KRQHVRLFVKGD
+906 KGRHIRLFVKGD
-918 VTIGG
+918 VTINGD
-923 NISVDEV
+923 ISADEV
-930 NPIHN
+930 NPTHS

-952 VKHGVSV
+952 VEREVSV

-968 KFESCKDAQNKTDDL
+968 KFESCKDAQNQKKTPAL
-983 GMKPTSRCQNKLKVN
+983 GVNGVCKNKLKVN
-998 GAIVSGSSPIF
+998 GAIVSGGSPVF
-1009 RRTFGAG
+1009 LRTFGAG
-1016 NLSDDNQWETDRIS
+1016 NDSDDDQWDTKKIS

>member
-1 MKRLFACVSTR
+1 MKRLLACISTR
-12 TRLAIMVIGL
+12 ARLAAMVVGL
-22 SFLCSVIYSMPAS
+22 SLLCSVARSAPTSAIEIKVVSSSYTNRNTARSHLDSMRS
-35 ADGFNLS
+35 VGYVFGHGV
-42 YIGPASSND
+42 YIND
-51 RYNLTGD
+51 Q
-58 SSHPRT
+58 
-64 TLRIP
+64 
-69 VYFKYNPGI
+69 
-78 VGVDVF
+78 
-84 DVYHGKNA
+84 
-92 SDGALFNGYYNKSG
+92 YY
-106 PGDGHFNIGGFYYES
+106 
-121 STGMW
+121 
-126 RADVTAQLTKNYGQ
+126 
-140 LVTSESSLYQFRLRL
+140 
-155 SNHDGIIAYAGGWAS
+155 
-170 QANRQYDV
+170 
-178 KYLRGGSEAGGGGDQ
+178 
-193 DEYLLMSLPCN
+193 
-204 ITHDVQLGPG
+204 
-214 QPNELILF
+214 
-222 DLDQPGPLYPGSR
+222 
-235 SDKPY
+235 KPY
-240 INRGLDINV
+240 IKSVNGNTVTIRYKVGVMYQRFRTWRGGNRSAFAIVGDNGLCPV
-249 SVYDETDGYEVVRYE
+249 AGWYVHC
-264 GPKYN
+264 PN
-269 CDFNNQYDGSS
+269 CQPAFD
-280 CMGENGTL
+280 C
-288 HVTMTMKPGHKYQ
+288 VKYQ
-301 VHIWRNWVDN
+301 DMGHWDHDQTRKGNKCNNPVYPGAEVIVNTCN
-311 LIEYHL
+311 Y
-317 PFDNISYATECD
+317 SYATGPGVRNGQPWDTVHRRAPEEV
-329 PKVDM
+329 PPWITELFYDM
-334 RTTVDFTKSVNKGRF
+334 EKSVNID
-349 KQLSSYGKYNS
+349 LSRKSGEMEVLTDSNKACMYYHDESTSAQYPISY
-360 NEGKGN
+360 
-366 NNNSIAEVMG
+366 SIAPEGRKIPGDPNGALYCQQMSLKIRWRIRSDWRVKPHTYIGKPNESRNVNQTLRTRHDCLIRSNAKYDTEEGNGDNACNLVTARPGDLLRWDHYLRNDGKEEIDRNMTVHIDLMTRPKRG
-376 YPGGYHFKKWEGIS
+376 QFSESRFRIDWGWPPQDFAEYRFGSGIPPQPGGGTPFFDTPSLLRRNDWNARRLVDNYHVT
-390 PQDSR
+390 QN
-395 YLPKAIMDSDKL
+395 
-407 QGHGGELYPG
+407 
-417 DVLTWWF
+417 DV
-424 RAYNSG
+424 
-430 GYIVPKE
+430 
-437 MKMDF
+437 
-442 ANLRE
+442 
-447 GWIDSRP
+447 
-454 PGWNWNQP
+454 
-462 EPKPE
+462 
-467 GGSNWFRPADQGG
+467 
-480 PLNGSDHRQVMW
+480 
-492 GCNNWGDKC
+492 
-501 TDYGFNNSG
+501 
-510 FRFNSNYPD
+510 SNYVCGRVAWLPHTPD
-519 EGVFVTNQEAIEKHY
+519 DG
-534 RYIVKS
+534 
-540 GDAGQTLCQWLR
+540 
-552 MSWEYNGWKQRLT
+552 GWGHST
-565 PKACVKIP
+565 AACAYIP

-629 LNNAGPTKSKDLHY
+629 LNNAGPTKSKDLRY

-680 GWGSY
+680 GWGDY

-692 GISGNTVVYPGKDVH
+692 GISGNTVVYPGKDVK

-775 AKYGF
+775 AKEGF
-780 TGSDVVENMVPG
+780 TGSDVRENMVSG

-801 YGLLTGTD
+801 YGLLTGD
-809 GVVNFGSAGYTTAR
+809 DKPGVTNFGSAGYTTAYDKYR
-823 QANHKFAC
+823 SLAC
-831 KLSYANTGNAQ
+831 KLSYANTDNAQ
-842 VDCKDLNG
+842 VNCNDLSR

-871 SFKGQLASQV
+871 SFKSQLASQV
-881 SIDSLL
+881 SIDPLL
-887 ASGDHRRNG
+887 TSGDRRRNG
-896 SLTITGGSLS
+896 SLTITGGNLS
-906 KRQHVRLFVKGD
+906 KGQHVRLFVKGD
-918 VTIGG
+918 VTISG
-923 NISVDEV
+923 NISVNEAD
-930 NPIHN
+930 PIHN

-998 GAIVSGSSPIF
+998 GAIVSVNSPVF

-1016 NLSDDNQWETDRIS
+1016 NLQEDDQWKTDRIS